1 MKELQKDSIR
11 LDAPGDSLCLRP
23 ETIPSFRFR
32 YCINRNRGMS
42 AKNAFCNQP
51 FKSFVVAWLVGGGIA
66 GLVQHQKSHSEL
78 TNRFC
83 KKHLHVRSTLPSEE
97 LDVV

>member
-1 MKELQKDSIR
+1 MKELQKNSI
-11 LDAPGDSLCLRP
+11 CLHASANLLRFRP
-23 ETIPSFRFR
+23 QTIPPLLFS
-32 YCINRNRGMS
+32 YAIKGNRGMS
-42 AKNAFCNQP
+42 TEYAFCNQP
-51 FKSFVVAWLVGGGIA
+51 FKSFVVAWMVGGSFP